1 MEFGRLG
8 RQMEIEP
15 TANKGFILRV
25 GCAVLVFT
33 DYQDLLDALA
43 EYWSDPEAVEK
54 KYNEI
59 GHPIPPPD
67 RLRADY
73 YRTPITRAFNEGF
86 DPSPICEGEER
97 R

>member
-15 TANKGFILRV
+15 TVNKGFILRV
-25 GCAVLVFT
+25 GCAVLAFT
-33 DYQDLLDALA
+33 DYNDLLNALA

-54 KYNEI
+54 QYNEI
-59 GHPIPPPD
+59 EHPEPPPVPG
-67 RLRADY
+67 LREPMG
-73 YRTPITRAFNEGF
+73 PITRAFNKGF
-86 DPSPICEGEER
+86 GSATYCEQEER